1 MKKKLRV
8 ILSLF
13 LLALFTL
20 DQTVNAVEVLTDT
33 GQRQT
38 VVERTKQYAG
48 SVDAIRVRNE
58 MSAVFKKDLKKGN
71 GFSFTGA
78 NAKCGGF
85 TTSVCG
91 VPCCGKTE
99 CESVCRANTTLAHG
113 NTCTSPYRTSR
124 CGMSCCGKQD
134 CDTVCDNY
142 RTSTVSK
149 KNCGGY
155 VKTATGQDCC
165 GFDDCRNR
173 SCGGQTSVISAD
185 FGKELEC
192 CGAENCKDVKCDYQH
207 STEVVSG
214 GTVKCCGTKDCYSKY
229 CEGQTSVDSKVDP
242 NKKNLQCCGKVNC
255 HNVECNGYV
264 TTKTP
269 HGQEECCGYDDCRN
283 KECEYELS
291 TVNYEGKTVACC
303 GKQDCKTKALPKKY
317 EQPVQACKTIKQ
329 TCSHTTTRREFSGC
343 GTAGCLVS
351 HTEYYDCSYSSC
363 CNTTQETYF
372 SYYVGG
378 SPYPPSS
385 NCSVEGFCSTSS
397 STYHCTLRCKG
408 AIRSCPTK
416 TKTCLERSYSYS
428 NGSYPVQTTYCT
440 RWSDGSSGGI
450 IGVGYR

>member
-1 MKKKLRV
+1 MKKLPRV
-8 ILSLF
+8 AMSLC
-13 LLALFTL
+13 LLALFTFE
-20 DQTVNAVEVLTDT
+20 QTVNAVEVLVDT

-48 SVDAIRVRNE
+48 SVDAIKVRNQ
-58 MSAVFKKDLKKGN
+58 MSAVFKKELKRGN
-71 GFSFTGA
+71 GTSLQGEES
-78 NAKCGGF
+78 KCGGF
-85 TTSVCG
+85 TTSACG
-91 VPCCGKTE
+91 LRCCGKEE
-99 CESVCRANTTLAHG
+99 CQNICRANKTLAHG

-149 KNCGGY
+149 KSCGGY
-155 VKTATGQDCC
+155 VKTATGADCC

-173 SCGGQTSVISAD
+173 SCGGKTSVISAD

-192 CGAENCKDVKCDYQH
+192 CGEENCKDVKCDYQH
-207 STEVVSG
+207 STEIISG
-214 GTVKCCGTKDCYSKY
+214 GNVKCCGTKDCYSKY

-303 GKQDCKTKALPKKY
+303 GKQDCKTKAMPKKY
-317 EQPVQACKTIKQ
+317 EQPVKACKTIKQ
-329 TCSHTTTRREFSGC
+329 TCSRTVERREFSGC
-343 GTAGCLVS
+343 GTAGCTVTR
-351 HTEYYDCSYSSC
+351 TEYYDCSYSSC

-372 SYYVGG
+372 TYYVGG
-378 SPYPPSS
+378 SPYTNMA
-385 NCSVEGFCSTSS
+385 NCTVEGFCSSS
-397 STYHCTLRCKG
+397 SSVYHCTLRCKG
-408 AIRSCPTK
+408 AVRGCSAQ
-416 TKTCLERSYSYS
+416 KTCLQKSYSYS
-428 NGSYPVQTTYCT
+428 NGSYPIQTTYCA

-450 IGVGYR
+450 IGIGYQ